1 MLKVIHSQLRPYI
14 IFIMLISVLSLIIS
28 CKKPNDIPVLNE
40 VIIKDM
46 TFTPATIKVTPGT
59 TITWTN
65 NDAVE
70 HTVSSDLGLF
80 DSGPIAPGKTY
91 SQTFTMTGT
100 FPYHCLIH
108 TLMTGT
114 VTVKR

>member
-1 MLKVIHSQLRPYI
+1 MLKEIHLKLRPRVT
-14 IFIMLISVLSLIIS
+14 FIMLISLLSMMIS

-46 TFTPATIKVTPGT
+46 AFTPATITVTPGT

-65 NDAVE
+65 NDAIE

-80 DSGPIAPGKTY
+80 DSGPIASGETY
-91 SQTFTMTGT
+91 SQTFSMTGT

-108 TLMTGT
+108 TIMTGT
-114 VTVKR
+114 VIVKR

>member
-1 MLKVIHSQLRPYI
+1 MLKEIHSTLIPRI
-14 IFIMLISVLSLIIS
+14 TLIMLVSLLSMMIS
-28 CKKPNDIPVLNE
+28 CKKQNDIPVLNE

-46 TFTPATIKVTPGT
+46 AFTPATITVTPGT
-59 TITWTN
+59 RITWTN
-65 NDAVE
+65 TDAVE

-80 DSGPIAPGKTY
+80 DSGPIDAGETY
-91 SQTFTMTGT
+91 SQIFAMTGT

-114 VTVKR
+114 VIVKR

>member
-1 MLKVIHSQLRPYI
+1 MLKVIHVKLKSAIVIAL
-14 IFIMLISVLSLIIS
+14 LLSVLSIPAG
-28 CKKPNDIPVLNE
+28 CKKSKDIPVLNE
-40 VIIKDM
+40 VIIQDM
-46 TFTPATIKVTPGT
+46 SFSPATITVSPGT

-80 DSGPIAPGKTY
+80 DSGPIAAGETY

-108 TLMTGT
+108 TIMTGT
-114 VTVKR
+114 VIVKR